1 MGAGFNK
8 GMDVRSPMASDVERL
23 RASFFPGLPRY
34 EFLESIGRGGMG
46 LVLKVRDREL
56 GEVIAMKVLLG
67 AAGSDHE
74 LLLSRFKGEVNL
86 NRRIKHPNVCRL
98 HDFGI
103 SGGFPYLTMEYV
115 AGRDLGR
122 VMESAGPLP
131 ALRSVRLLG
140 QVSRGVAAAHAVG
153 VVHRDLKPANLMIR
167 ASDEVSILDFG
178 LAYDTIQPSPR
189 ITQVG
194 TTVGTP
200 HYMSPEQIKGQ
211 AVDGRSDIYG
221 IGVIAYEALAGRFLY
236 EASTPLSV
244 AIKHLDEPVPIGPL
258 EEQSVPRELVAI
270 VLRCLRKAPAAR
282 FQTAAELASH
292 LETLV
297 RLFEPAPDPPNP
309 TQRAVRT
316 AVHDRG
322 RILASV
328 AAPPKPVVLIVDD
341 EPSIRRLISTFLGE
355 GGIDTVQ
362 AESGTAALELLRTQ
376 PVDLILMDVLM
387 PGIDGLDTVRILKSQ
402 PQHAATPVLFMSTF
416 PEKNRVAFASQTGAI
431 AFMPKPLDLHALLQ
445 EVRRILDSAV

>member
-1 MGAGFNK
+1 MNT
-8 GMDVRSPMASDVERL
+8 RSRSAPDVERL
-23 RASFFPGLPRY
+23 QASFFPGLPRY
-34 EFLESIGRGGMG
+34 EFLETIGRGGMG

-56 GEVIAMKVLLG
+56 GEVIAMKILLG

-74 LLLSRFKGEVNL
+74 LLLSRFKGEVSL

-103 SGGFPYLTMEYV
+103 SGGFPYLTMEFV

-122 VMESAGPLP
+122 LVEADGPL
-131 ALRSVRLLG
+131 AAVRAVRILG
-140 QVSRGVAAAHAVG
+140 QISRGVAAAHAVG

-167 ASDEVSILDFG
+167 ARDEVSILDFG

-221 IGVIAYEALAGRFLY
+221 IGAIAYEALVGRFLY

-244 AIKHLDEPVPIGPL
+244 AMKHLEEPVPVGPL
-258 EEQSVPRELVAI
+258 EERSVPRELIAI
-270 VLRCLRKAPAAR
+270 VLRCLRKEPAAR

-292 LETLV
+292 LETLA

-328 AAPPKPVVLIVDD
+328 AAPPKRVVLIVDD
-341 EPSIRRLISTFLGE
+341 EPAIRKLISQVLQEAGFET
-355 GGIDTVQ
+355 
-362 AESGTAALELLRTQ
+362 AESASGEIALDYLQTNA
-376 PVDLILMDVLM
+376 VDLVLMDVLM
-387 PGIDGLDTVRILKSQ
+387 PGVDGLDTVRILKSQ
-402 PQHAATPVLFMSTF
+402 ARTAAIPIIFISQF
-416 PEKNRVAFASQTGAI
+416 PERNRVAFASQTGAI
-431 AFMPKPLDLHALLQ
+431 AFMPKPLDLHALV
-445 EVRRILDSAV
+445 EEARRILDSAV